1 MSSKM
6 KERSI
11 SINTT
16 TDKLAL
22 SSRQCC
28 RLSYKPR
35 RVSSKGAVLVLI
47 WIALVMVNLGAG
59 SRQAAERILVSIVY
73 LNISNSDVNLTTTQY
88 INYALPIAAWLLTAI
103 ISGWI
108 ADTKLGNYKTV
119 KLGLIALFLATI
131 LDCILTLTQ
140 VNQPKVPS
148 WYLYLVIETLPKC
161 LIYVGNAI
169 VIVSSIQLG
178 LDQMPDASSENITSF
193 IAWFVCCAH
202 TGILVYQIGDNITQ
216 YCSRHPENTL
226 SLQ

>member
-11 SINTT
+11 SINST
-16 TDKLAL
+16 TDKLAM

-47 WIALVMVNLGAG
+47 WIALLMVNLGAG

-73 LNISNSDVNLTTTQY
+73 LNISNSDVNLTATQY

-169 VIVSSIQLG
+169 VIVSSGVWIRCL
-178 LDQMPDASSENITSF
+178 MPPLKTSL
-193 IAWFVCCAH
+193 A
-202 TGILVYQIGDNITQ
+202 L
-216 YCSRHPENTL
+216 
-226 SLQ
+226 